1 MAQMASDGSNK
12 RRHQDIMKLMMS
24 DYEVHI
30 PDDTVAHDFV
40 VKFRGP
46 TETPYEGGVWK
57 VHVVLPREYPYKSPS
72 IGFLNS
78 IFHPNIDEMSGSVC
92 LDVINQ
98 TWSPMYNL
106 VNIFDMF
113 LPHLLR
119 YPNAADPL
127 NGDAAALMIRDPQ
140 RYASRIRDHVMRYAS
155 ADVSLESSPPQS
167 IPSCSS
173 APSSS
178 GAASAAA
185 SPELS
190 ASPSTVDKHAAL
202 EDDASD
208 VSEMSD
214 CDF

>member
-98 TWSPMYNL
+98 TWSPMYSTSHVPRPRSCRN
-106 VNIFDMF
+106 
-113 LPHLLR
+113 PR
-119 YPNAADPL
+119 
-127 NGDAAALMIRDPQ
+127 
-140 RYASRIRDHVMRYAS
+140 RITPATVPCAFCGVPCVRLGQHFRHVLAT
-155 ADVSLESSPPQS
+155 SPPL
-167 IPSCSS
+167 PECGR
-173 APSSS
+173 PLERRRG
-178 GAASAAA
+178 GAHDS
-185 SPELS
+185 
-190 ASPSTVDKHAAL
+190 
-202 EDDASD
+202 
-208 VSEMSD
+208 
-214 CDF
+214 